1 MGVPGWL
8 LKVVMGFLEER
19 ELILK
24 YKGYCSTRKALPGG
38 SPQGTRLGLFLFLIL
53 INAAGYKHLEKN
65 TGLHITQNLHK
76 RKPIKNIHL
85 KYIDDLS
92 LAEALNLKESLV
104 DNPDINPPR
113 PFTFHDRT
121 NQILPPGACQLQ
133 EQLNNLQ
140 EYCQDNQMK
149 INKSKCKVMIFNPH
163 RKYAYTRISGPY
175 GPLEILAPAG
185 GSPASP
191 ISDFASLAS

>member
-1 MGVPGWL
+1 MPGWL
-8 LKVVMGFLEER
+8 LKAAIGFLEER

-38 SPQGTRLGLFLFLIL
+38 SPQGTRLGLFLFSIL

-92 LAEALNLKESLV
+92 LAEALNLKESLLE
-104 DNPDINPPR
+104 NPDINPPR

-163 RKYAYTRISGPY
+163 RKYAYMPRLTLSGEGGEY
-175 GPLEILAPAG
+175 RQHFGP
-185 GSPASP
+185 
-191 ISDFASLAS
+191 

>member
-1 MGVPGWL
+1 M
-8 LKVVMGFLEER
+8 
-19 ELILK
+19 
-24 YKGYCSTRKALPGG
+24 
-38 SPQGTRLGLFLFLIL
+38 FLFLIL
-53 INAAGYKHLEKN
+53 IIAAGYKHWKKN
-65 TGLHITQNLHK
+65 TDLHITQNLHK

-104 DNPDINPPR
+104 GNLDLNPPR
-113 PFTFHDRT
+113 PFTFHKST

-163 RKYAYTRISGPY
+163 RKYACMPRLPFQENLDVVESVKLWGVK
-175 GPLEILAPAG
+175 LR
-185 GSPASP
+185 
-191 ISDFASLAS
+191 SDMRWSDNTKYICKKGYSRLWIPKRNY